1 MKIQASGSSSFSK
14 SAIRQLKQ
22 FSLELDMYL
31 VLSNLRIFVFPEY
44 EKLFWDIN
52 TKMPIIIKRES
63 QCILKASNETN
74 AFVTVGSCTFLVK
87 KSDIKKIKK

>member
-1 MKIQASGSSSFSK
+1 MKTQASGSNSFSK

-22 FSLELDMYL
+22 FSLELDIYL
-31 VLSNLRIFVFPEY
+31 ALSNLRIFAFPES

-52 TKMPIIIKRES
+52 SKMPIMIKRES
-63 QCILKASNETN
+63 QCLLEASNETN

-87 KSDIKKIKK
+87 KSDIKSFKK